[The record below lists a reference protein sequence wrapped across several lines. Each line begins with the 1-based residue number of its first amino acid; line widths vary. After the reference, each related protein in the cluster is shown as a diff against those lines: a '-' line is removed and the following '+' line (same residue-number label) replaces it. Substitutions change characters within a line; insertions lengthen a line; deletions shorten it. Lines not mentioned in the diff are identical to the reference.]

1 MQTMAIFYI
10 HRVGF
15 GHGPQAKS
23 RRWFLEQALDKVALT
38 AEGGPRRFQGWDS
51 AAVST
56 SERLR
61 ATADRAGR
69 QVNSNVSTT
78 LSVHTTQCITT
89 VGAAGAALPRR
100 ARDSFLRFLYSINSL
115 SVISFVRL
123 SVRSFKGSAPLPTIT
138 VVPAVSWSPR
148 KSGRSGLVVSARKSI
163 ADSRFDWPGRP
174 RGSHR
179 APARP
184 VQGAWQHLVA

>member
-56 SERLR
+56 YYERE
-61 ATADRAGR
+61 ASCDRR
-69 QVNSNVSTT
+69 QGGPPSK
-78 LSVHTTQCITT
+78 L
-89 VGAAGAALPRR
+89 
-100 ARDSFLRFLYSINSL
+100 
-115 SVISFVRL
+115 
-123 SVRSFKGSAPLPTIT
+123 
-138 VVPAVSWSPR
+138 
-148 KSGRSGLVVSARKSI
+148 
-163 ADSRFDWPGRP
+163 
-174 RGSHR
+174 
-179 APARP
+179 
-184 VQGAWQHLVA
+184 

>member
-89 VGAAGAALPRR
+89 VGAAGAALPRS
-100 ARDSFLRFLYSINSL
+100 ARNSFLRFLYSMNSL
-115 SVISFVRL
+115 SIISFVRCL
-123 SVRSFKGSAPLPTIT
+123 GVRLRARRPCLP
-138 VVPAVSWSPR
+138 SPSCQR
-148 KSGRSGLVVSARKSI
+148 SRGRHWRWLVCFVCGGISS
-163 ADSRFDWPGRP
+163 RP
-174 RGSHR
+174 REH
-179 APARP
+179 ARRRR
-184 VQGAWQHLVA
+184 

>member
-1 MQTMAIFYI
+1 M
-10 HRVGF
+10 HRLHKRPEAPCIKEGGRGASGDPLPHSLHYVC
-15 GHGPQAKS
+15 
-23 RRWFLEQALDKVALT
+23 RWFLEQALDKVALT

-100 ARDSFLRFLYSINSL
+100 ARNSFLRFLYSMNSL

-123 SVRSFKGSAPLPTIT
+123 SVRSFKGSAPLPAIT
-138 VVPAVSWSPR
+138 VVPAVSWSPLALAR
-148 KSGRSGLVVSARKSI
+148 VFCVSLP
-163 ADSRFDWPGRP
+163 SRPG
-174 RGSHR
+174 
-179 APARP
+179 
-184 VQGAWQHLVA
+184 

>member
-1 MQTMAIFYI
+1 MSPPQQTMAIFYI

-78 LSVHTTQCITT
+78 LSVHTTQCI
-89 VGAAGAALPRR
+89 LRR
-100 ARDSFLRFLYSINSL
+100 LARPA
-115 SVISFVRL
+115 RL
-123 SVRSFKGSAPLPTIT
+123 SRAVPETPFSAFSIPLIHYLYFIRS
-138 VVPAVSWSPR
+138 
-148 KSGRSGLVVSARKSI
+148 LVCAFV
-163 ADSRFDWPGRP
+163 
-174 RGSHR
+174 
-179 APARP
+179 
-184 VQGAWQHLVA
+184 

>member
-1 MQTMAIFYI
+1 MHII
-10 HRVGF
+10 
-15 GHGPQAKS
+15 S
-23 RRWFLEQALDKVALT
+23 RCAYHLKMGGSPPRWFLEQALDKVALT

-123 SVRSFKGSAPLPTIT
+123 SVRSFKGSAPLPTAL
-138 VVPAVSWSPR
+138 PSPSCQQSR
-148 KSGRSGLVVSARKSI
+148 GRHWRWLVCFVCPSL
-163 ADSRFDWPGRP
+163 
-174 RGSHR
+174 
-179 APARP
+179 PARDEWCLC
-184 VQGAWQHLVA
+184 ARAIEL

>member
-1 MQTMAIFYI
+1 MVPSTFYI

-100 ARDSFLRFLYSINSL
+100 ARNSFLRFLYSMNSL

-138 VVPAVSWSPR
+138 VVPAVSWSPLWR
-148 KSGRSGLVVSARKSI
+148 WLGMCLVFCVSLLPP
-163 ADSRFDWPGRP
+163 FPPGM
-174 RGSHR
+174 SK
-179 APARP
+179 
-184 VQGAWQHLVA
+184 

>member
-1 MQTMAIFYI
+1 MQPWMATFYI

-138 VVPAVSWSPR
+138 VVPAVSWSP
-148 KSGRSGLVVSARKSI
+148 LALARL
-163 ADSRFDWPGRP
+163 RFVCGGISSRP
-174 RGSHR
+174 REH
-179 APARP
+179 ARRRR
-184 VQGAWQHLVA
+184 

>member
-1 MQTMAIFYI
+1 MATFYI

-123 SVRSFKGSAPLPTIT
+123 SVRSIRLRARRPCLPSPSCQRSHGRQSPLALAR
-138 VVPAVSWSPR
+138 VFCVSLP
-148 KSGRSGLVVSARKSI
+148 
-163 ADSRFDWPGRP
+163 SRPG
-174 RGSHR
+174 
-179 APARP
+179 
-184 VQGAWQHLVA
+184 

>member
-89 VGAAGAALPRR
+89 VGAASSRGRR

-123 SVRSFKGSAPLPTIT
+123 SVRSFKGSAPLPAIT
-138 VVPAVSWSPR
+138 VVPAVSWSPLALAR
-148 KSGRSGLVVSARKSI
+148 VFCVSLP
-163 ADSRFDWPGRP
+163 SRPG
-174 RGSHR
+174 
-179 APARP
+179 
-184 VQGAWQHLVA
+184 

>member
-1 MQTMAIFYI
+1 MSPPQQTMAIFYI

-100 ARDSFLRFLYSINSL
+100 ARNSFLRFLYSINSL

-138 VVPAVSWSPR
+138 VVPAVSWSPLALAR
-148 KSGRSGLVVSARKSI
+148 VFCVSLP
-163 ADSRFDWPGRP
+163 SRPG
-174 RGSHR
+174 
-179 APARP
+179 
-184 VQGAWQHLVA
+184 

>member
-1 MQTMAIFYI
+1 MTTPNEQTSEGGRDDRGVPYHAESTLSSAQ
-10 HRVGF
+10 V
-15 GHGPQAKS
+15 
-23 RRWFLEQALDKVALT
+23 RWFLEQALDKVALT

-78 LSVHTTQCITT
+78 LSVHTTHCITT
-89 VGAAGAALPRR
+89 VGVAGAALPRR

-115 SVISFVRL
+115 SSFHSFACLCVRFRARRPCL
-123 SVRSFKGSAPLPTIT
+123 PSPSCQRS
-138 VVPAVSWSPR
+138 R
-148 KSGRSGLVVSARKSI
+148 GRHWRWLVCFVCPSL
-163 ADSRFDWPGRP
+163 
-174 RGSHR
+174 
-179 APARP
+179 PARDEWCLC
-184 VQGAWQHLVA
+184 ARAIEL